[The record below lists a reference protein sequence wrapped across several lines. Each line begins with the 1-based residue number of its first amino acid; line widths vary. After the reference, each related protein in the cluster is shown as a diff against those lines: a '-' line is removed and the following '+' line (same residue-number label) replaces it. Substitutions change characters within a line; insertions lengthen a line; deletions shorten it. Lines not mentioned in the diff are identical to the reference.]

1 MTYGGMPEIDARGA
15 AAPYVVLDSGQVSHW
30 PVHHQR
36 GEQLG
41 RRSALLL
48 LGGVST
54 GGVRRVI
61 KTTMMLSF
69 TLGRTTVQISTRAS
83 AQVVH
88 TRPPVERMKPT
99 CDEPVPTFAGD
110 ESNSDFRPS
119 LCWTNTWQHTPV
131 RHKATKATPGE
142 GRRSPW
148 TEGLSG
154 FCP

>member
-1 MTYGGMPEIDARGA
+1 MTYGGMPEIDARGS

-36 GEQLG
+36 GKQLG
-41 RRSALLL
+41 RSTLLL
-48 LGGVST
+48 LGG
-54 GGVRRVI
+54 GVRWVI
-61 KTTMMLSF
+61 NVTKQQNF

-99 CDEPVPTFAGD
+99 CDDPVPTFAGD

-119 LCWTNTWQHTPV
+119 LC
-131 RHKATKATPGE
+131 
-142 GRRSPW
+142 
-148 TEGLSG
+148 
-154 FCP
+154 